1 MHRMLISF
9 QACVILGAV
18 TIFGILSWY
27 FIPEDKWL
35 RREVV
40 LQSLQATN
48 EVHHSAPSG
57 SSSGVQY
64 NPDHDSKVVDDR
76 SE

>member
-1 MHRMLISF
+1 MLCKMLTMTIY

-35 RREVV
+35 RRETV
-40 LQSLQATN
+40 LQSLHAT
-48 EVHHSAPSG
+48 EGPISAEASG
-57 SSSGVQY
+57 SSGLRRREAG
-64 NPDHDSKVVDDR
+64 NH
-76 SE
+76 